1 MQTEELTYSRFIS
14 LTSFEVHIVRII
26 NINGPI
32 NAGKTTIS
40 KLLSA
45 YLPRTLFVEV
55 DDLLSDEE
63 QADLGLSRQEGWQ
76 ERCKRLADIVQ
87 KEKKARGVEN
97 IIFAYPMTEKLY
109 AQWKQ
114 WEDETVAFINI
125 TLAPQMEICLQNRG
139 ARELDE
145 GEKKRIKEMYQE
157 GYHNSKFVDLIIDNS
172 KQTPQET
179 LNHILLFLGRE
190 NDYQKV

>member
-14 LTSFEVHIVRII
+14 LTSFKAHIMRII

-45 YLPRTLFVEV
+45 CLLQSLFIEV

-63 QADLGLSRQEGWQ
+63 QADLVLSMREGWS
-76 ERCKRLADIVQ
+76 ERCRRLADIVQ
-87 KEKKARGVEN
+87 KEKKLGRFEN

-125 TLAPQMEICLQNRG
+125 TLALQMEICLQNRG
-139 ARELDE
+139 TRELDE
-145 GEKKRIKEMYQE
+145 SEKKRIKEMYQE
-157 GYHNSKFVDLIIDNS
+157 GYHNSKFADLIIDNS

-179 LNHILLFLGRE
+179 LQQILLFLGRE
-190 NDYQKV
+190 NNDQKV